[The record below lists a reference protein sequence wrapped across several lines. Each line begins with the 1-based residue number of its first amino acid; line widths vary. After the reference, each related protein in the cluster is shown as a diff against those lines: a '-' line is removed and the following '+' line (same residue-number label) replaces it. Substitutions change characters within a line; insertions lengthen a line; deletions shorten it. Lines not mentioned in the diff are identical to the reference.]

1 MVDWR
6 LHIETKPDRLYGKP
20 VIINTRIP
28 VNLILEKL
36 ASGDS
41 MNDLLEAYPKLNKDD
56 LIACLLF
63 AAESI
68 QNDVVDTETTS

>member
-6 LHIETKPDRLYGKP
+6 LHIETKPDKLYGKP

-63 AAESI
+63 AAESV
-68 QNDVVDTETTS
+68 QNDVVNTETTS

>member
-1 MVDWR
+1 MMVDWR

-41 MNDLLEAYPKLNKDD
+41 MNDLLEAYPKLIKDD
-56 LIACLLF
+56 VIACLLF
-63 AAESI
+63 AADSVKNE
-68 QNDVVDTETTS
+68 VVLD

>member
-56 LIACLLF
+56 IIACLLF
-63 AAESI
+63 AADSLTNE
-68 QNDVVDTETTS
+68 VVFD

>member
-6 LHIETKPDRLYGKP
+6 LHIESKPDRLYGKP
-20 VIINTRIP
+20 VIMNTRIP

-41 MNDLLEAYPKLNKDD
+41 MSDLLEAYPKLNKDD
-56 LIACLLF
+56 IIACLLF
-63 AAESI
+63 AAESV
-68 QNDVVDTETTS
+68 QNDVVNTGTTS